1 MFCKSEQFERVG
13 GRVQIPVDTRV
24 LAATN
29 MDLQIAMKDGRFR
42 EDLYYR
48 LNTVTIPVPP
58 LRDRGADIGML
69 AKVLLQ
75 RFSEEAKK
83 KIAGFSREAPFGT

>member
-1 MFCKSEQFERVG
+1 
-13 GRVQIPVDTRV
+13 
-24 LAATN
+24 
-29 MDLQIAMKDGRFR
+29 MKEGRFR

-58 LRDRGADIGML
+58 LRERGADIAML

-75 RFSEEAKK
+75 RFGDEAKK
-83 KIAGFSREAPFGT
+83 KGCRIFSRSPVVT